1 MNINVTEKAQEELK
15 KILDKKGSE
24 SKSVRIYIA
33 GVGWGGPSFGLAL
46 DEQKDGDDVT
56 KIGDYTYLVEKDLL
70 STYGTFNVDY
80 VNDWLRKGFHIVPI
94 RGGSTCS

>member
-15 KILDKKGSE
+15 KILEKKGSQG
-24 SKSVRIYIA
+24 KSVRIYIA

-56 KIGDYTYLVEKDLL
+56 KIGDYTYLVDKDLL
-70 STYGTFNVDY
+70 NSYGTFNVDY
-80 VNDWLRKGFHIVPI
+80 VNDWLRRGFHIIPV
-94 RGGSTCS
+94 RGGSTC